1 MPKQQESTAFI
12 IEKLPK
18 TNTTFVNDEAQA
30 IVQRAERQLSD
41 VVIASTLYDR
51 QSYTQALN
59 IQREFNKHV
68 KDNQSCFTT
77 SLIRGQYI
85 GRDEFL
91 LGHRNKT
98 PEIVTFHPSKNIA
111 RVVKPFDSSFVS
123 EVIGVFKQ
131 TDAFYGAHGS
141 YVLNVPMGKYAKAYS
156 GNRPLIFGEGP
167 HVIHDQNFR
176 VEKQNNALAFVN
188 QDNIYINHGTL
199 HILRVPAGE
208 IATIWIGS
216 VPLLLE
222 SRPHPYVF
230 DTPLFRLEKNGD
242 KYFHKAT
249 EKIIIH
255 GSLKRL
261 MPHTSEVAITY
272 NNGILQIIHPQTD
285 AGPTII
291 NSATH
296 AFCDFLSTGIQTLQF
311 PSELTKRAR
320 RLENNRASNDEINY
334 DIFSTRDSLK
344 VGVKLLVAYR
354 IADPEKALRHLNDTA
369 GILDHIENVAT
380 VDMGKAIQQCSSQ
393 EFLCFYQTKP
403 TASTP
408 LSQNVN
414 IPSAPPIQHFQD
426 IVKDQLSQD
435 LKEYG
440 IELVRLNI
448 ETPKIMDT
456 DIAKKMSEQSLR
468 TAEAAAQQAVLQQK
482 YDIETQEAERT
493 AKAREI
499 AQSQVN
505 NATISQAQ
513 ARLQAAEIDARAVIV
528 QAEAKQK
535 AAMLEGEIYLK
546 NPALLELAL
555 LKEKMHG
562 IAQAKILPESFMNR
576 LLYTIG
582 PNEGERHV
590 NADTEHHDNVT
601 SLMSRKA

>member
-1 MPKQQESTAFI
+1 MLKRQDTTALI
-12 IEKLPK
+12 IEQLPK
-18 TNTTFVNDEAQA
+18 NKEAIA
-30 IVQRAERQLSD
+30 TDDAKSIVQRAERELAD
-41 VVIASTLYDR
+41 VVITSTLYDR
-51 QSYTQALN
+51 NSNTQALN
-59 IQREFNKHV
+59 IQREFNKNV
-68 KDNQSCFTT
+68 KENQSCFTT

-85 GRDEFL
+85 SRDEFL
-91 LGHRNKT
+91 IGHRNKT

-111 RVVKPFDSSFVS
+111 RVLKPFDSSFVS
-123 EVIGVFKQ
+123 EIIGIVKQ
-131 TDAFYGAHGS
+131 TDPIYGAHGS

-176 VEKQNNALAFVN
+176 IEKQNNAIPFVN

-208 IATIWIGS
+208 IATVWIGS
-216 VPLLLE
+216 IPLLLE
-222 SRPHPYVF
+222 SRPYPYVF

-249 EKIIIH
+249 QKVIIH
-255 GSLKRL
+255 GSLKRI

-272 NNGILQIIHPQTD
+272 NNGILQIIHPQPDT
-285 AGPTII
+285 GPTVID
-291 NSATH
+291 SPTH

-311 PSELTKRAR
+311 PSETTKRAR
-320 RLENNRASNDEINY
+320 RGENARASNDEINY

-354 IADPEKALRHLNDTA
+354 ISDPEKALRHLNDTA

-403 TASTP
+403 TTP
-408 LSQNVN
+408 TAQSQNAN
-414 IPSAPPIQHFQD
+414 IPSAPPLQHFQD
-426 IVKDQLSQD
+426 IVKDQLSHD
-435 LKEYG
+435 LREYG

-493 AKAREI
+493 AKARDI
-499 AQSQVN
+499 AQTQVN
-505 NATISQAQ
+505 GATISQAQ

-582 PNEGERHV
+582 PNEGAHTVSAECEQR
-590 NADTEHHDNVT
+590 DNVT
-601 SLMSRKA
+601 SLTPRKH